1 MSLRSVPEFLDK
13 RMTFE
18 DLLNDRALDAFATAV
33 NQTHLEESSAV
44 RRMDVL
50 LDNRTHVTRLK
61 GVEIERAFDRDL
73 VRHAATPLRCRW
85 R

>member
-1 MSLRSVPEFLDK
+1 
-13 RMTFE
+13 MTFE